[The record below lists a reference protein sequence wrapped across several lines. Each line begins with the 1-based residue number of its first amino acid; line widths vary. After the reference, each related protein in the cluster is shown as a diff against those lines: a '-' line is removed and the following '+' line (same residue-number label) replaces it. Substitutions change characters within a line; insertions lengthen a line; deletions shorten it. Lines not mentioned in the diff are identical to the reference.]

1 MQFNDAQIGAALTK
15 LGNYRVKRT
24 QEVANQGLPDGIA
37 GKHLLALGMGETLL
51 QNILGG
57 LRWVDS
63 PTGTQTRLG
72 RTGNWIALKPDD
84 PAEAKLMDV
93 GVFQISRIYHSAEL
107 ARMPGVAAGT
117 WGPVISGRADIA
129 NYVPRFEDSLQFT
142 IMGLHE
148 SMAFGDDMGVPA
160 DVLPKFAV
168 AAHNAGWGGALKG
181 WKESK
186 DVDKYTALGNYSAQ
200 AWSTAKQIDQW
211 LYKHPNWR
219 VWPPADAPTA

>member
-1 MQFNDAQIGAALTK
+1 MTQFTQEQVGVALK
-15 LGNYRVKRT
+15 RLGNYRVKRC
-24 QEVANQGLPDGIA
+24 QEVANSGQPDGIA

-57 LRWVDS
+57 LKWVAS
-63 PTGTQTRLG
+63 PSGTQTRLG
-72 RTGNWIALKPDD
+72 EKGNWVALNPND

-93 GVFQISRIYHSAEL
+93 GVFQISRRYHSATL

-142 IMGLHE
+142 ITGLHE
-148 SMAFGDDMGVPA
+148 AAAYGEDMGVPENI
-160 DVLPKFAV
+160 LPRFAV

-181 WKESK
+181 WREG
-186 DVDKYTALGNYSAQ
+186 DVDKYTALGDYSKSV
-200 AWSTAKQIDQW
+200 WETAKLVDRW
-211 LYKHPNWR
+211 LYDHPNWR
-219 VWPPADAPTA
+219 VWPGQTVTA